1 MTLVF
6 IVLTIVVLGLVV
18 AVALGRIG
26 GGLDAATSS
35 LPPTGLPDGELV
47 VGDLD
52 HVRFAPALRGYR
64 MDQVDAAF
72 DRLAEELARRDAEIE
87 RLSQVPSEPTHQPAL
102 VDAYVEQP
110 YLDEPY
116 ADDAYANHP
125 PMRRPHTE
133 D

>member
-87 RLSQVPSEPTHQPAL
+87 RLSQVPTEPGHQPAL